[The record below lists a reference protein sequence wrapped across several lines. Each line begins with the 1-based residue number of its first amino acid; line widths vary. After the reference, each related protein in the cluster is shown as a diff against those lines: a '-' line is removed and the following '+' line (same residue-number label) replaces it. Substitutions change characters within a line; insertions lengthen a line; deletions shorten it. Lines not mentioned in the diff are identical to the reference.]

1 MGTTF
6 NLELNNRPTKNKTYS
21 ILLRITQDKKH
32 IRKKTTVEVKNKD
45 HFNPKAKQ
53 GNWIRTTEPNHKVW
67 NNALEKELEE
77 AKKAFRELKG
87 EGLASK
93 ELIKS
98 KINEAETSPSFIEFV
113 RQRTKDIFNEGG
125 YRNYKKYNGFCNKLE
140 AYLKKSKKKDLLFSE
155 VTNVFLSKFIA
166 FLHSLRSERNIKA
179 TLHPNT
185 IEVNLNIF
193 KALINKAI
201 VAKIMK
207 PDMNPFIG
215 YESKTIKTVKDKLN
229 GDEIR
234 KIEELELAEGS
245 LIWHCRNYFLFSFY
259 LAGIRAG
266 DLIQLRWCNITSEGR
281 LEYRM
286 AKTKNDRSIKLHQRA
301 LDILSHYKEVK
312 NTDYIFPL
320 LNNDA
325 PFAKAINEEQKA
337 TLPPEL
343 IVKMNNQTN
352 SKNSLINKYLNKIAG
367 LAKIDKKISF
377 HTSRHSFAKIAK
389 DNKVDNNHL
398 KNLLGH
404 SNIKITEAYMG
415 NFETEET
422 DSVMASIFGEK
433 SDPLETLK
441 IQLGEMDPAELE
453 KLFAEIKKENSID
466 MFQKS

>member
-6 NLELNNRPTKNKTYS
+6 NLELNNRPTKNKNYS

-67 NNALEKELEE
+67 NTALEKELEE

-98 KINEAETSPSFIEFV
+98 RINEAESSPSFIEFAK
-113 RQRTKDIFNEGG
+113 QRTKDIFNEGG
-125 YRNYKKYNGFCNKLE
+125 YRNYKKYNGFYNKLE

-166 FLHSLRSERNIKA
+166 FIHSLRSERDTEA

-201 VAKIMK
+201 VAKIIK

-229 GDEIR
+229 AAEI
-234 KIEELELAEGS
+234 KLIEELELIEGS

-266 DLIQLRWCNITSEGR
+266 DLIQLRWYNITSEGR

-286 AKTKNDRSIKLHQRA
+286 AKTKNDRSIKLHQKA
-301 LDILSHYKEVK
+301 DEILQFYRKEGSK
-312 NTDYIFPL
+312 PSDYIFPL
-320 LNNDA
+320 LNNEA
-325 PFAKAINEEQKA
+325 PFAKAITEEQKV

-343 IVKMNNQTN
+343 IVKMNDQTN

-367 LAKIDKKISF
+367 LAEIDKKISF

-422 DSVMASIFGEK
+422 DSVMESIFGGK
-433 SDPLETLK
+433 IDPKEMLK
-441 IQLGEMDPAELE
+441 AQLKELNPEELE
-453 KLFAEIKKENSID
+453 ALIKELKE
-466 MFQKS
+466 

>member
-32 IRKKTTVEVKNKD
+32 IRKKTTIEVTKKD

-67 NNALEKELEE
+67 NNALGKEIEE
-77 AKKAFRELKG
+77 AKEAFRELKG

-98 KINEAETSPSFIEFV
+98 RINEAESSPSFIEFAK
-113 RQRTKDIFNEGG
+113 QRTKDIFNEGG

-140 AYLKKSKKKDLLFSE
+140 AYLKKCKKKDLLFSE

-166 FLHSLRSERNIKA
+166 FLHSLRSERDAEA

-193 KALINKAI
+193 KALINKSI

-229 GDEIR
+229 ESEI
-234 KIEELELAEGS
+234 KLIEELDLVEGS

-281 LEYRM
+281 LEYHM
-286 AKTKNDRSIKLHQRA
+286 AKTKNDRSIKLHKKA
-301 LDILSHYKEVK
+301 TDILNHYKEVN

-325 PFAKAINEEQKA
+325 PFAKAITEEQKA

-343 IVKMNNQTN
+343 IVKMNDQTN

-367 LAKIDKKISF
+367 LAEIDKKISF

-422 DSVMASIFGEK
+422 DNVMDSIFSVKIDPKEK
-433 SDPLETLK
+433 LK
-441 IQLGEMDPAELE
+441 TQLKEMDPKEFEALISEV
-453 KLFAEIKKENSID
+453 KK
-466 MFQKS
+466 

>member
-6 NLELNNRPTKNKTYS
+6 NLELNKKATRKNTYS
-21 ILLRITQDKKH
+21 ILLRITQNRKHKMIKTSVEINNKK
-32 IRKKTTVEVKNKD
+32 D
-45 HFNPKAKQ
+45 FNPIAKQ
-53 GNWIRTTEPNHKVW
+53 GKWIRTSESNHTVW
-67 NNALEKELEE
+67 NVALEKELEG
-77 AKKAFRELKG
+77 AKKTYRDLK
-87 EGLASK
+87 EKGLASK

-98 KINEAETSPSFIEFV
+98 TMIEAESSSSFIEFV
-113 RQRTKDIFNEGG
+113 KQRTKDIFNEGG

-140 AYLKKSKKKDLLFSE
+140 AYLTKSKKKDLLFSE
-155 VTNVFLSKFIA
+155 VTNIFLSKFIS
-166 FLHSLRSERNIKA
+166 FLHSLRSERDPEA

-201 VAKIMK
+201 IAKIMK
-207 PDMNPFIG
+207 PDMNPFLG

-229 GDEIR
+229 EAEI
-234 KIEELELAEGS
+234 KLIEELELVEGS

-286 AKTKNDRSIKLHQRA
+286 AKTKNDRSIKLHQKA
-301 LDILSHYKEVK
+301 TDILNHYKEVN

-320 LNNDA
+320 LNNEA
-325 PFAKAINEEQKA
+325 PFAKAITEEQKA

-422 DSVMASIFGEK
+422 DIVMASIFGGKEEPK
-433 SDPLETLK
+433 QELK
-441 IQLGEMDPAELE
+441 ALLDKMDPAQLE
-453 KLFAEIKKENSID
+453 ALLRDLKK
-466 MFQKS
+466 